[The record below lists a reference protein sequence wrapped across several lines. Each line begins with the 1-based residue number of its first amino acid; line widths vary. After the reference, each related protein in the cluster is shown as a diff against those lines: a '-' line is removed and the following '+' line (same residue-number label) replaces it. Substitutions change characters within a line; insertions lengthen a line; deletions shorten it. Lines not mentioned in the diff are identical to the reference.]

1 MPDTWRESLSDH
13 KLRQGERIIHAAME
27 LVFEQGVSALSMSAI
42 AGAAGISRQ
51 TLYKYFPDVAS
62 VLRAAVQSSEHD
74 TASIEAAETP
84 VDQLRAFV
92 RYVLG
97 AAAAGHPSPAALEP
111 VLAPDVRAELQA
123 HSGQVRGLVAVILQ
137 RGMDDGVFRTDLD
150 PDLDADIVYRTV
162 MALSELAA
170 TDGESV
176 AEPIERAV
184 LGIVGYVGRP

>member
-1 MPDTWRESLSDH
+1 M
-13 KLRQGERIIHAAME
+13 HAAME
-27 LVFEQGVSALSMSAI
+27 IVFEHGVSALSMSAI

-74 TASIEAAETP
+74 TASIEAEEAP

-97 AAAAGHPSPAALEP
+97 AAAAGHPSPTALEP
-111 VLAPDVRAELQA
+111 MLAPDVRAELKA
-123 HSGQVRGLVAVILQ
+123 HSAQVRGMLAVILR
-137 RGMDDGVFRTDLD
+137 RGMDDKVFRDDLD

-162 MALSELAA
+162 MALSELASP
-170 TDGESV
+170 GEDTGS
-176 AEPIERAV
+176 AQARIERAV
-184 LGIVGYVGRP
+184 LGMVGHSG

>member
-13 KLRQGERIIHAAME
+13 KLRQAERIVHAAME

-74 TASIEAAETP
+74 TASIEAEETP

-92 RYVLG
+92 RYVLA

-111 VLAPDVRAELQA
+111 VLAPDVRAELEA
-123 HSGQVRGLVAVILQ
+123 HSTQVRGLVAVILR
-137 RGMDDGVFRTDLD
+137 RGKDDGVFRADLE

-162 MALSELAA
+162 MALSDRVAVA
-170 TDGESV
+170 DDIESFTSHV
-176 AEPIERAV
+176 ERAV
-184 LGIVGYVGRP
+184 LSMVGSDR